1 MIYVAIVSIIL
12 LVVIMSILDAR
23 LKWPKPNDKTPRY
36 VSIAERS
43 KTLRRD

>member
-1 MIYVAIVSIIL
+1 MVTIISML
-12 LVVIMSILDAR
+12 LFILVLGYLDSR
-23 LKWPKPNDKTPRY
+23 LRWPKPNDKTPKY

>member
-1 MIYVAIVSIIL
+1 MVGLVSFFLLIVVMGFI
-12 LVVIMSILDAR
+12 DAR
-23 LKWPKPNDKTPRY
+23 LRWPKPNDKTPRY